1 MSHSASSRSSS
12 SRAIILLVL
21 FAVLLGLAG
30 REWALGASRN
40 ADRTGSAAQSSSE
53 SGTAI
58 RDYLLA
64 HPEVVIEA
72 IQRWQKDQQESL
84 QSDMERRILRV
95 WPQIADDGFSPV
107 AGPADAPVT
116 IVEYYDYR
124 CPYCRRAH
132 HDTQVLLEH
141 YGKKIRYV
149 FKQFP
154 VLDRPGEPPYSRI
167 AARAAVAAYRQGRFF
182 ELHDALMTAPRGLD
196 EGRILAMA
204 GKLGLDVERLKR
216 DMHDPAIE
224 EGIQR
229 TLNRAASL
237 GISGTPTYLINAR
250 PFEGAVGLDALEAA
264 IDDALKRPEEEK
276 H

>member
-1 MSHSASSRSSS
+1 MSYSSS
-12 SRAIILLVL
+12 SRAIMLLVL
-21 FAVLLGLAG
+21 FAALLGFAG
-30 REWALGASRN
+30 REWALGASRY
-40 ADRTGSAAQSSSE
+40 ADRTGSTAHSSSE
-53 SGTAI
+53 SGAAI
-58 RDYLLA
+58 RDYLLT

-95 WPQIADDGFSPV
+95 WPQIADDDFSPV
-107 AGPADAPVT
+107 AGPANAPVT

-154 VLDRPGEPPYSRI
+154 VLDRPGEPSYSRI

-182 ELHDALMTAPRGLD
+182 ELHNALMTAPRGLG
-196 EGRILAMA
+196 EERILAMA

-237 GISGTPTYLINAR
+237 GISGTPTYLVNAR

-264 IDDALKRPEEEK
+264 IDDALQRPEGDEQ
-276 H
+276 